1 MSNADPLL
9 ENAPSRRRALA
20 EAAFVLVTVFVPG
33 SLALIDMAPRLAITC
48 LLAAWGL
55 LLLRPWADWRSG
67 QRSRAVGCVLLFG
80 LALGASMASGWFGG
94 EGAVPPPRLGVR
106 HTSVS
111 VQGDGQAER
120 KVVELT
126 RVVPG
131 APADGR
137 LEVGDRILAVDGQPL
152 SASDPEA
159 EFQESIRTAGGGK
172 STEMRFT
179 LERKGE
185 AREVTVPVG
194 PTQNA
199 SPFKRPGAMLWL
211 CLRAIGVCLL
221 VGLLL
226 WRNGQGPA
234 QLGLVREGLGRE
246 MLIAV
251 PVVIGAYAANIAASI
266 PLSVLGMLLKLTD
279 KEMIARK
286 EVATGLVEMGI
297 SVPVFAAAMV
307 LVAGFEEITFRG
319 FLVPRLKVLL
329 RSWPGAVVLSAALFG
344 LGHFYEGTLAVVQTA
359 VLGAYFGFVFIFVRR
374 FRLTS
379 VMLAH
384 AAFNTINF
392 SLMIW
397 LQRSGLLEK
406 LTGQQPPPPP

>member
-1 MSNADPLL
+1 MSNADQLL
-9 ENAPSRRRALA
+9 ANAPSRRRALS
-20 EAAFVLVTVFVPG
+20 EAALVLVTVFVPG
-33 SLALIDMAPRLAITC
+33 NLALLDLAPRLVVTC

-55 LLLRPWADWRSG
+55 VLLRPWADWRSG
-67 QRSRAVGCVLLFG
+67 QQLRAVGCVLLFG
-80 LALGASMASGWFGG
+80 LALGASTASGWFGG
-94 EGAVPPPRLGVR
+94 EEVAPPPRLGVR

-111 VQGDGQAER
+111 VGGDGQEAR
-120 KVVELT
+120 KVVELI

-137 LEVGDRILAVDGQPL
+137 LEVGDRILAVDGKPL
-152 SASDPEA
+152 SSSDPEA
-159 EFQESIRTAGGGK
+159 EFQEHIRTAGGGA

-179 LERKGE
+179 VERKGE

-194 PTQNA
+194 PARNA
-199 SPFKRPGAMLWL
+199 TPFKKPGSMLWL
-211 CLRAIGVCLL
+211 CLRALGVCLL

-226 WRNGQGPA
+226 WRDGQGPA

-246 MLIAV
+246 VLISV
-251 PVVIGAYAANIAASI
+251 PVLVGAYAAHIAVSI
-266 PLSVLGMLLKLTD
+266 PIALLGMLLKLTD
-279 KEMIARK
+279 KEMVARK
-286 EVATGLVEMGI
+286 EVATGLVEMGL

-307 LVAGFEEITFRG
+307 LVAGFEELAFRG

-329 RSWPGAVVLSAALFG
+329 GNWPAAVLLSATLFG

-359 VLGAYFGFVFIFVRR
+359 VLGAYFGFTFVFVRR
-374 FRLTS
+374 FRLPS

-392 SLMIW
+392 TLMIW
-397 LQRSGLLEK
+397 LQRSGVLEK
-406 LTGQQPPPPP
+406 LTGPRAPSP

>member
-33 SLALIDMAPRLAITC
+33 SLALLGLAPRLAITC

-55 LLLRPWADWRSG
+55 VLLRPWADWRSG
-67 QRSRAVGCVLLFG
+67 QQGRAVGCVLLFG

-94 EGAVPPPRLGVR
+94 ADVVPPPRLGVQ
-106 HTSVS
+106 HTGVS
-111 VQGDGQAER
+111 VQGDGQAAR

-137 LEVGDRILAVDGQPL
+137 LVVGDRILAVDGQPL
-152 SASDPEA
+152 SVSDPEA
-159 EFQESIRTAGGGK
+159 EFQDRIRTAGGGK
-172 STEMRFT
+172 STEMHFT
-179 LERKGE
+179 VERKGE
-185 AREVTVPVG
+185 TREVTVPVG
-194 PTQNA
+194 PVPNA
-199 SPFKRPGAMLWL
+199 SPFKKSGTMLWL

-226 WRNGQGPA
+226 WRDGQGPA

-251 PVVIGAYAANIAASI
+251 PVVVGAYAANIAASI
-266 PLSVLGMLLKLTD
+266 PLSLVGMLLKITD

-307 LVAGFEEITFRG
+307 LVAGFEELTFRG

-329 RSWPGAVVLSAALFG
+329 GNWPAAVMLSAGLFG

-374 FRLTS
+374 FRLPS

-392 SLMIW
+392 TLMIW
-397 LQRSGLLEK
+397 LQRSGVLEK
-406 LTGQQPPPPP
+406 LTGPQAPPPP